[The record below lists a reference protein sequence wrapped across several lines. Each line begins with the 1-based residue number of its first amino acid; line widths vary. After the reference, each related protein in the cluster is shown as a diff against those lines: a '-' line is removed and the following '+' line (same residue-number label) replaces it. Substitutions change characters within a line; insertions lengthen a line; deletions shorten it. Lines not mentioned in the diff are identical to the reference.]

1 MVELGITLYVSSSGQ
16 GVGPESEEEANRGP
30 LVARQDFLC
39 NATIGDVQLLQDQA
53 LQEHDNQLDVR
64 SLSHHG
70 HTIHIVYT

>member
-1 MVELGITLYVSSSGQ
+1 MGELGITLYVSSFGQ
-16 GVGPESEEEANRGP
+16 GVGAESEGEADRGP
-30 LVARQDFLC
+30 LVARQDLLC
-39 NATIGDVQLLQDQA
+39 NVKVGDVRLLQDQA